1 MGHLRSSCRCPI
13 TCHHCLSPGHIASN
27 CRAANLNLGFQPKKP
42 HSDCF
47 LGKDYS
53 KRKDID
59 ISGWFHGENCAGLS
73 SPPVFQNFTEFWH
86 AIVSPRRDSLT
97 TPYTE
102 LVIYNATPAPCSAPA
117 TSLELIISSA
127 SMAFQLADPQPFLP
141 RGFEHL
147 EVHGRKH
154 MSRSVVGR
162 EQFVHEEWVILSIE
176 PFPLHEVIFA
186 NIREVSLEFLVQHKR
201 VQIRDIQKT
210 QLGQALVQF
219 VHIYDRDRLIS
230 QSPHPYGDVNFSFSK
245 HNEGRNWLQVEY
257 NRGMVD
263 DAEFSL
269 GLSFSRG

>member
-1 MGHLRSSCRCPI
+1 
-13 TCHHCLSPGHIASN
+13 
-27 CRAANLNLGFQPKKP
+27 
-42 HSDCF
+42 
-47 LGKDYS
+47 
-53 KRKDID
+53 
-59 ISGWFHGENCAGLS
+59 
-73 SPPVFQNFTEFWH
+73 
-86 AIVSPRRDSLT
+86 
-97 TPYTE
+97 
-102 LVIYNATPAPCSAPA
+102 
-117 TSLELIISSA
+117 
-127 SMAFQLADPQPFLP
+127 MAFQLADPQPFLP

-154 MSRSVVGR
+154 MSRSVVRR